1 VVHEKRRKKEEI
13 KGGRKAEIRELNRE
27 RERKMRGKENKESMT
42 KRKREPSRKY
52 FQRPFY
58 IFNVN

>member
-1 VVHEKRRKKEEI
+1 M